1 MNFLQL
7 FEKNRF
13 GDYFL
18 SRKWSEMKGGKFKN
32 LPPTHKGTKR
42 CKDKRL
48 EGTWKGVER
57 RKKERERGRGRGKAS
72 TRPSCHV
79 QLSRLGGFKGSV
91 REPSRV

>member
-13 GDYFL
+13 SDYFL

-48 EGTWKGVER
+48 KGTWKGVER
-57 RKKERERGRGRGKAS
+57 RKKERERGRGGERRPRVQAVTCNYPVLAGSKAA
-72 TRPSCHV
+72 
-79 QLSRLGGFKGSV
+79 
-91 REPSRV
+91 